1 MMLVGMFDLPFVRG
15 LLHRHGSWSKSLVV
29 LLLGLASTGV
39 TCAAPTTAPAELSG
53 WQQQAERVTIT
64 RDNWGIPHV
73 HGRTDADAVFGLIY
87 AQAEDDFNRI
97 EMNYL
102 KALGRTAEAEGE
114 SRIASDLR
122 MRLMTDPVELQSLYA
137 TSPQWLQQL
146 AVAWADGLN
155 YFLATHPTVRP
166 RVLTRFE
173 PWMVLAFNEG
183 SIGWDIESVSLA
195 ELEAF
200 YGTPRI
206 ASLSAPASQSTREPG
221 GSNGIAIAPQRS
233 ASGSSLLLIN
243 PHTSFFFR
251 AEAQVQ
257 SDTGLNAYGAL
268 TWGQFF
274 VYQGFNER
282 LGWMHTSSGA
292 DAIDEFAETIV
303 RKPDGLFYRHDGQDR
318 PVQSRRVKI
327 AYRTGAGLAEREF
340 TVFRTHHGPIVRAAG
355 DKWIAVQLMHEPAK
369 ALMQSYLRTKAKN
382 YDEFKQ
388 LMELHT
394 NSSNN
399 TVYADADGNIA
410 YFHAN
415 HVPRRDPRLDWTQP
429 VDGSVA
435 GNDWQGIHAVD
446 ESPNVRNPSTGW
458 VQNTNNWPYSVAGD
472 ASPRATAF
480 PAYMDQYGENFRGL
494 HAISL
499 LSGQQRFT
507 LDSLLA
513 AAFDSRLPAFDELLP
528 PLFAAYKS
536 LPDSDPLK
544 ARLAGQV
551 AVLEAWDRRWSTES
565 VPTALAV
572 YWAQEMFRTMNADVA
587 SESIPLL
594 RRVANDSTPNQ
605 RLEALATASGQLQKD
620 FGNWRTPWGAINR
633 FQRLTADIVQP
644 FDDNGPS
651 IPVGFTSST
660 WGTLAAFEAKTYP
673 GTRRMYGTSG
683 NSFVAVVEFGKRVRA
698 RAITAG
704 GQSGDPKSA
713 HFTDQAERYA
723 SGALRDVWFY
733 PDDLAKHAVRQYH
746 PGQ

>member
-15 LLHRHGSWSKSLVV
+15 LLHRHGSWSKSLAV

-39 TCAAPTTAPAELSG
+39 ACAAPTTAPAELSS

-102 KALGRTAEAEGE
+102 KALGRTAETEGE

-137 TSPQWLQQL
+137 TSPQWLQEL
-146 AVAWADGLN
+146 AAAWADGLN
-155 YFLATHPTVRP
+155 YFLATHPTARP

-173 PWMVLAFNEG
+173 PWMVLAFSEG

-292 DAIDEFAETIV
+292 DAVDEFAETIV
-303 RKPDGLFYRHDGQDR
+303 RKPDGLFYRHDGRDR

-327 AYRTGAGLAEREF
+327 AYRSGAGLAEREF

-355 DKWIAVQLMHEPAK
+355 DKWIAVQLMHEPVK
-369 ALMQSYLRTKAKN
+369 ALTQSFLRTKAKN

-458 VQNTNNWPYSVAGD
+458 VQNTNNWPYSVAGE
-472 ASPRATAF
+472 ASPRAAAF
-480 PAYMDQYGENFRGL
+480 PVYMDQNGENFRGL

-513 AAFDSRLPAFDELLP
+513 AAFESRLPAFDDLLP
-528 PLFAAYKS
+528 PLFSAYRS

-544 ARLAGQV
+544 AGLAEQI

-572 YWAQEMFRTMNADVA
+572 YWAQELFRTMNADVA

-644 FDDNGPS
+644 FDDDGPS